1 MGQGGVFEVGVDLFD
16 DRVAA
21 VDLVGDN
28 SVGVGGGEEVV
39 EAPGVEQGR
48 LCVVRCGVEVGDAAH
63 HHAALDLFGG
73 FSGAECGECDLG
85 DLGAGDPSLG
95 GFVVDGVGVFDGRPR
110 VLVDG
115 GDGGFDCRVQTHG
128 DRDIG
133 AAADRRSHGGMAVE
147 RRIHPYQRLSH
158 CGGAAQA
165 GDGGQGV
172 ADDPGGSTRRSAG
185 TFAQPL
191 ASDHRCAVG
200 GGDRGDQR
208 IQPADPGVA
217 VPGSLFGVAVDFDDG
232 VVDVDQ
238 DGAFDPV
245 QQRRAFGQP
254 GQ

>member
-28 SVGVGGGEEVV
+28 SVGVGGGEEGV

-48 LCVVRCGVEVGDAAH
+48 LGVVRCGVEVGDAAH
-63 HHAALDLFGG
+63 HQAALDLFGG

-128 DRDIG
+128 DR
-133 AAADRRSHGGMAVE
+133 
-147 RRIHPYQRLSH
+147 
-158 CGGAAQA
+158 
-165 GDGGQGV
+165 
-172 ADDPGGSTRRSAG
+172 
-185 TFAQPL
+185 
-191 ASDHRCAVG
+191 
-200 GGDRGDQR
+200 GDQR